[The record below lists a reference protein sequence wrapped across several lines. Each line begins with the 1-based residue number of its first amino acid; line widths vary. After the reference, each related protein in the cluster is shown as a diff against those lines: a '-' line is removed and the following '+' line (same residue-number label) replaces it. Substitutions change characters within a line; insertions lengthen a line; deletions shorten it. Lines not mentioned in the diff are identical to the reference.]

1 MNNKLHVINHPLI
14 TNKISMLR
22 DKNTGHK
29 DFRELVEEIAT
40 FICYEATR
48 DVELTTASIDT
59 PNGTFD
65 CQVTGDQKFCIVP
78 ILRAG
83 IGMVNGVHNLMPNAK
98 VGHIGLYRDP
108 ETLQAVE
115 YFSKLPVDIA
125 SDNTNVF
132 IVDPMLATGN
142 TAIAA
147 ISFLKDKGIKNIK
160 LLVLISCPEGVKA
173 VNEIHPDV
181 EIYTASHDEKLNS
194 HSYIIPGLGDAGDR
208 LFGTK

>member
-1 MNNKLHVINHPLI
+1 MSKLHIVNHPLI
-14 TNKISMLR
+14 TNKVSMLR

-40 FICYEATR
+40 FVFYEATR
-48 DVELTTASIDT
+48 DVQLNKVTLDT
-59 PNGTFD
+59 PNGVFD
-65 CQVTGDQKFCIVP
+65 CDMVTDAKFVVVP

-83 IGMVNGVHNLMPNAK
+83 IGMVNGIHNLMPTAK

-108 ETLQAVE
+108 ETLQPVE
-115 YFSKLPVDIA
+115 YFSKLPVGIE

-132 IVDPMLATGN
+132 IIDPMLATGG
-142 TAIAA
+142 TAISA
-147 ISFLKDKGIKNIK
+147 ITFLKDKGVTNIK

-173 VNEIHPDV
+173 VNEVHPDV
-181 EIYTASHDEKLNS
+181 EIYTAAHDEKLNS

>member
-1 MNNKLHVINHPLI
+1 MDTLHIVNHPLI

-22 DKNTGHK
+22 DINTGHK

-40 FICYEATR
+40 FVCYEATR
-48 DVELTTASIDT
+48 DVEMETMKIDT
-59 PNGTFD
+59 PNGTFE
-65 CQVTGDQKFCIVP
+65 CPTVTQKFVIVP

-108 ETLQAVE
+108 ETLQPVE
-115 YFSKLPVDIA
+115 YFSKLPVDVS

-132 IVDPMLATGN
+132 IVDPMLATGG

-147 ISFLKDKGIKNIK
+147 ITFLKDKGVKNIK

-173 VNEIHPDV
+173 VKEIHPDV
-181 EIYTASHDEKLNS
+181 HIYTASHDEKLDS

>member
-1 MNNKLHVINHPLI
+1 MEKLHIVNHPLI

-40 FICYEATR
+40 FVCYEATR
-48 DVELTTASIDT
+48 DVALENVTLDT

-65 CQVTGDQKFCIVP
+65 CQMVVDQKFVIVP

-83 IGMVNGVHNLMPNAK
+83 IGMVNGCHNLMPNAK

-115 YFSKLPVDIA
+115 YFCKLPVDIA

-132 IVDPMLATGN
+132 IIDPMLATGG

-147 ISFLKDKGIKNIK
+147 ITFLKNKNIKNIK

-173 VNEIHPDV
+173 VHEAHPDV
-181 EIYTASHDEKLNS
+181 HIYTAAHDEKLNS

>member
-1 MNNKLHVINHPLI
+1 MDKLHIVKHPLI

-22 DKNTGHK
+22 DINTGHK
-29 DFRELVEEIAT
+29 DFRELVEEIST
-40 FICYEATR
+40 FVCYEATR
-48 DVELTTASIDT
+48 DLELSQQTIST
-59 PNGTFD
+59 PNGDFD
-65 CQVTGDQKFCIVP
+65 CPVISNQKFVIIP

-108 ETLQAVE
+108 ETLQPVE
-115 YFSKLPVDIA
+115 YFSKLPVDTT
-125 SDNTNVF
+125 SDNANVF
-132 IVDPMLATGN
+132 IVDPMLATGG

-147 ISFLKDKGIKNIK
+147 ISFLKDKGVKNVK

-173 VNEIHPDV
+173 VHEVHPDV
-181 EIYTASHDEKLNS
+181 HIYTASHDEKLNS